1 MAEIIGVSGAV
12 TRQPERADARSRR
25 IGRFGALGKL
35 ANILAFDRTPASE
48 RLSPRPHLPLL
59 ERPRAGRQASAEQVA
74 KLWDYLERH
83 STVDK
88 TDRARL
94 ADLDTLLSIEH
105 YASNIESLIG
115 TVKVP
120 VGLAGPLRVNGL
132 YAQGD
137 YLVPLATTEAAMVAG
152 YDRGAHAISLAGGA
166 AVALTAESMIRSPG
180 FAFSSLYEAGAFA
193 TWCSDAFPELQ
204 AAAEATTRH
213 GKLIEVA
220 AQLEGDVVYL
230 ICRYTTGDAS
240 GQNMVTIATEALCA
254 YAVEHAPVR
263 PRYWFVEANLSGD
276 KKASALAAMGGRG
289 RSATAT
295 VTLPA
300 KVVEKVLRTTPERM
314 HDLWRMSA
322 LGGVM
327 SGTIGVQAHYAN
339 GLAAL
344 YLATGQDVA
353 CVSESA
359 IGVTR
364 VELRGGDLFVSVNLP
379 SLVLGTVGGGTSLP
393 TQSVGLRILG
403 LAGTGHAAALAEVAA
418 CLCLAGE
425 VSIGAALSS
434 GQFTRA
440 HQTLARDRR

>member
-1 MAEIIGVSGAV
+1 MPASWNV
-12 TRQPERADARSRR
+12 TAQFVKRLRES
-25 IGRFGALGKL
+25 
-35 ANILAFDRTPASE
+35 FDRASASE
-48 RLSPRPHLPLL
+48 RLRPQPDLPPP
-59 ERPRAGRQASAEQVA
+59 ERPRAGRQASPDQVA
-74 KLWDYLERH
+74 KLWDYLETH
-83 STVDK
+83 TGVDK
-88 TDRARL
+88 ADRDRL
-94 ADLDTLLSIEH
+94 ADSDTLQSIDR
-105 YASNIESLIG
+105 YSRNIESLIG

-120 VGLAGPLRVNGL
+120 VGLAGPLRINGL
-132 YAQGD
+132 YAKGD
-137 YLVPLATTEAAMVAG
+137 YLIPLATTEAALVAS
-152 YDRGAHAISLAGGA
+152 YDRGAHAISLVGGA
-166 AVALTAESMIRSPG
+166 SVGLTAESMIRSPG
-180 FAFSSLYEAGAFA
+180 FAFDSLYEAGVFAIWCGDAFA
-193 TWCSDAFPELQ
+193 ELK
-204 AAAEATTRH
+204 AAAEATTQH

-220 AQLEGDVVYL
+220 AQLEGDAVYL
-230 ICRYTTGDAS
+230 VCRYTTGDAS

-254 YAVEHAPVR
+254 YAVQHSPVR

-295 VTLPA
+295 VTLPGQL
-300 KVVEKVLRTTPERM
+300 VEKFLHSSAERM
-314 HDLWRMSA
+314 HDYWRMSA

-327 SGTIGVQAHYAN
+327 SGTIGVQGHYAN

-364 VELRGGDLFVSVNLP
+364 MEVRGGDLFVAVTLP
-379 SLVLGTVGGGTSLP
+379 SLVLGTVGGGTDLP

-403 LAGTGHAAALAEVAA
+403 LLGPGHAAALAEVAA

-425 VSIGAALSS
+425 VSIIAALSS

-440 HQTLARDRR
+440 HQNLARERR

>member
-1 MAEIIGVSGAV
+1 MPASWNV
-12 TRQPERADARSRR
+12 TAQFVKRLRES
-25 IGRFGALGKL
+25 
-35 ANILAFDRTPASE
+35 FDRASARE
-48 RLSPRPHLPLL
+48 RLSPRPDLPLL
-59 ERPRAGRQASAEQVA
+59 ERPRAGRQASAEQLT
-74 KLWDYLERH
+74 KLWEYLETH
-83 STVDK
+83 TAVDK

-94 ADLDTLLSIEH
+94 ADPDTLQSIEH
-105 YASNIESLIG
+105 YSRNIESLIG

-120 VGLAGPLRVNGL
+120 VGLAGPMRVNGL
-132 YAQGD
+132 YASGD
-137 YLVPLATTEAAMVAG
+137 YLIPLATTEAALVAS

-166 AVALTAESMIRSPG
+166 SVGLTSESMIRSPG
-180 FAFSSLYEAGAFA
+180 FAFNSLYEAGVFAIWCGDAFA
-193 TWCSDAFPELQ
+193 QLQ
-204 AAAEATTRH
+204 AAAEATTQH
-213 GKLIEVA
+213 GKLLEVA

-230 ICRYTTGDAS
+230 VCRYTTGDAS

-254 YAVEHAPVR
+254 YAVQHSPVQ

-300 KVVEKVLRTTPERM
+300 KLVENLLRSSPERM
-314 HDLWRMSA
+314 QDYWRMSA
-322 LGGVM
+322 IGGVM
-327 SGTIGVQAHYAN
+327 SGTIGVQGHYAN

-364 VELRGGDLFVSVNLP
+364 MEQRGEDLFVAVTLP
-379 SLVLGTVGGGTSLP
+379 SLVLGTVGGGTGLP

-403 LAGTGHAAALAEVAA
+403 LAGAGHAAALAEVAA

-425 VSIGAALSS
+425 VSIIAALSS

-440 HQTLARDRR
+440 HQNLARERR

>member
-1 MAEIIGVSGAV
+1 MPASWNVSTQFV
-12 TRQPERADARSRR
+12 KRLRESLNPSS
-25 IGRFGALGKL
+25 
-35 ANILAFDRTPASE
+35 ASE
-48 RLSPRPHLPLL
+48 RLSPRPHLPPP
-59 ERPRAGRQASAEQVA
+59 ERPRAGRHASAEQVG
-74 KLWDYLERH
+74 KLWDYLETH
-83 STVDK
+83 TAVDK
-88 TDRARL
+88 MDRTRL
-94 ADLDTLLSIEH
+94 ADADTLQSIEH
-105 YASNIESLIG
+105 YSRNIESLIG

-120 VGLAGPLRVNGL
+120 VGLAGPMRVNGL
-132 YAQGD
+132 YANGD
-137 YLVPLATTEAAMVAG
+137 FLIPLATTEAALVASH
-152 YDRGAHAISLAGGA
+152 DRGAHAINLAGGA
-166 AVALTAESMIRSPG
+166 SVALTAEGMIRSPG
-180 FAFSSLYEAGAFA
+180 FAFSSLYEAGVFAIWCGDAFA
-193 TWCSDAFPELQ
+193 ELQ

-220 AQLEGDVVYL
+220 PQIEGDVVYL
-230 ICRYTTGDAS
+230 VCRYTTGDAS
-240 GQNMVTIATEALCA
+240 GQNMATIATEALCA
-254 YAVEHAPVR
+254 YAVEHAPAR

-289 RSATAT
+289 RSAIAT

-300 KVVEKVLRTTPERM
+300 KVVEKQLRSSPERM
-314 HDLWRMSA
+314 HDYWRMSA

-327 SGTIGVQAHYAN
+327 SGTIGVQGHYAN

-364 VELRGGDLFVSVNLP
+364 MELRDKNLFVAVTLP
-379 SLVLGTVGGGTSLP
+379 SLVLGTIGGGTGLP

-403 LAGTGHAAALAEVAA
+403 LAGTGHAAALAEVAT

-425 VSIGAALSS
+425 VSIIAALSS

-440 HQTLARDRR
+440 HQSLARER

>member
-1 MAEIIGVSGAV
+1 L
-12 TRQPERADARSRR
+12 D
-25 IGRFGALGKL
+25 KL
-35 ANILAFDRTPASE
+35 ANMLAFDRTPASE
-48 RLSPRPHLPLL
+48 RLSPRPHVPLL
-59 ERPRAGRQASAEQVA
+59 ERPRAGRHASAEQVT
-74 KLWDYLERH
+74 KLWDYLEAH
-83 STVDK
+83 SGVHRA
-88 TDRARL
+88 DRARL
-94 ADLDTLLSIEH
+94 ADLDTLQSIEH
-105 YASNIESLIG
+105 YSRNIESLIG

-132 YAQGD
+132 HAHGD
-137 YLVPLATTEAAMVAG
+137 YLIPLATTEAAMVAG

-180 FAFSSLYEAGAFA
+180 FAFNSLYEAGTFA
-193 TWCSDAFPELQ
+193 MWCSDAFFELQ
-204 AAAEATTRH
+204 AVAGATTRH
-213 GKLIEVA
+213 GKLIEIA

-230 ICRYTTGDAS
+230 VCRYTTGDAS

-300 KVVEKVLRTTPERM
+300 SVVEKVLRTTPERM
-314 HDLWRMSA
+314 HELWRMSA

-364 VELRGGDLFVSVNLP
+364 VEVRGGDLFVSVNLP
-379 SLVLGTVGGGTSLP
+379 CLVLGTVGGGTSLP
-393 TQSVGLRILG
+393 TQSAGLRILG
-403 LAGTGHAAALAEVAA
+403 LAGAGHAAALAEVAA
-418 CLCLAGE
+418 CVCLAGE

>member
-12 TRQPERADARSRR
+12 TRQLESANARLPRKGWFR
-25 IGRFGALGKL
+25 TVGKL
-35 ANILAFDRTPASE
+35 ANMLAFDRTPASE
-48 RLSPRPHLPLL
+48 RLSPRPHVPLL
-59 ERPRAGRQASAEQVA
+59 ERPRAGRQANADQVA

-83 STVDK
+83 SAVDK
-88 TDRARL
+88 TDRARV
-94 ADLDTLLSIEH
+94 ADLDTLQSIEH
-105 YASNIESLIG
+105 YSRNIESLIG

-120 VGLAGPLRVNGL
+120 VGLVGPLRVNGL
-132 YAQGD
+132 YAHGD
-137 YLVPLATTEAAMVAG
+137 YLIPLATTEAAMVAG
-152 YDRGAHAISLAGGA
+152 YDRGAHAVSLAGGA
-166 AVALTAESMIRSPG
+166 DVRLTAESMIRSPG
-180 FAFSSLYEAGAFA
+180 FAFNSLDEAGKFSI
-193 TWCSDAFPELQ
+193 WCSDAFSELK

-220 AQLEGDVVYL
+220 AQLEGDAVYL
-230 ICRYTTGDAS
+230 VCRYTTGDAS

-254 YAVEHAPVR
+254 YAVAHAPVR

-276 KKASALAAMGGRG
+276 KKASALAAIGGRG

-300 KVVEKVLRTTPERM
+300 RLVEKVLRTTPERM

-364 VELRGGDLFVSVNLP
+364 VEQRGGDLFVSVNLP

-403 LAGTGHAAALAEVAA
+403 LAGAGHAAALAEVAA

-425 VSIGAALSS
+425 ISICAALSS

-440 HQTLARDRR
+440 HQNLARDRR

>member
-1 MAEIIGVSGAV
+1 MDEIIGVSGGYA
-12 TRQPERADARSRR
+12 RQSEPAYARLRR
-25 IGRFGALGKL
+25 IGRFGVLRQL
-35 ANILAFDRTPASE
+35 ANLLTFDRTSAGEWLNPRQDVPPA
-48 RLSPRPHLPLL
+48 
-59 ERPRAGRQASAEQVA
+59 ERPRAGHEVSAEQVA
-74 KLWDYLERH
+74 KLWDYLETH
-83 STVDK
+83 SAVDK
-88 TDRARL
+88 TDRACL
-94 ADLDTLLSIEH
+94 ADPDMLQSIGR
-105 YASNIESLIG
+105 YSRNIESLIG

-120 VGLAGPLRVNGL
+120 VGLVGPLRVNGL

-137 YLVPLATTEAAMVAG
+137 YLIPLATTEAAMVAG

-166 AVALTAESMIRSPG
+166 DVRLTAESMIRSPA
-180 FAFSSLYEAGAFA
+180 FAFNSLREAGAFVI
-193 TWCSDAFPELQ
+193 WCSDAFSELQ
-204 AAAEATTRH
+204 AAAQATTRH
-213 GKLIEVA
+213 GKLIDIA

-230 ICRYTTGDAS
+230 VCRYTTGDAS

-300 KVVEKVLRTTPERM
+300 RLVETVLRTTPERM
-314 HDLWRMSA
+314 QDLWRMSA

-359 IGVTR
+359 VGVTR
-364 VELRGGDLFVSVNLP
+364 VELRGGDLFMSVNLP

-393 TQSVGLRILG
+393 AQSVGLRILG
-403 LAGTGHAAALAEVAA
+403 LAGAGHAAALAEVAA

-440 HQTLARDRR
+440 HQTLARERR

>member
-1 MAEIIGVSGAV
+1 MPEIIGVSGAYA
-12 TRQPERADARSRR
+12 RKSERAYARLRR
-25 IGRFGALGKL
+25 IGSLGVLGQL
-35 ANILAFDRTPASE
+35 AHLLARDRTSADE
-48 RLSPRPHLPLL
+48 RSNPPQEVPLA
-59 ERPRAGRQASAEQVA
+59 ERPRAGRLASAEQVA
-74 KLWDYLERH
+74 KFWDYLETH
-83 STVDK
+83 SAVDK

-94 ADLDTLLSIEH
+94 ADHDTLQSIEH
-105 YASNIESLIG
+105 YSRNIESLIG

-120 VGLAGPLRVNGL
+120 VGLVGPLRVNGL
-132 YAQGD
+132 HAQGD
-137 YLVPLATTEAAMVAG
+137 YLIPLATTEAAMVAG
-152 YDRGAHAISLAGGA
+152 YERGAHAISLAGGA
-166 AVALTAESMIRSPG
+166 DVRLTAESMIRSPA
-180 FAFSSLYEAGAFA
+180 FAFNSLREAGAFA
-193 TWCSDAFPELQ
+193 VWCNDALSELQ
-204 AAAEATTRH
+204 AAAQATTRH
-213 GKLIEVA
+213 GKLIDVA
-220 AQLEGDVVYL
+220 ARLEGDVVYL

-254 YAVEHAPVR
+254 YAVQHAPVR

-276 KKASALAAMGGRG
+276 KKASALAALGGRG

-300 KVVEKVLRTTPERM
+300 KLVEKVLRTTPERM
-314 HDLWRMSA
+314 HDLWRMST

-364 VELRGGDLFVSVNLP
+364 VEVRGGDLFTSVNLP

-393 TQSVGLRILG
+393 SQSVGLRILG
-403 LAGTGHAAALAEVAA
+403 LAGSGHAAALAEVAA

-425 VSIGAALSS
+425 LSIGAALSS

-440 HQTLARDRR
+440 HQALARDRR